1 MALFKKDG
9 ARTPNE
15 PAGKPSGPSG
25 FDKPR
30 PVEAM
35 PVHEGASMAAS
46 SVSKTPEGGQE
57 TAYLGEGTRLSG
69 KISFEG
75 PARIAGHVEGEVVA
89 SGTLQIA
96 ESALVNAQITGETI
110 VLRGKVTG
118 DITASKKLEIRAP
131 GKLFGNVTTPSLV
144 IEEGVVFEGHC
155 SMGASES
162 RSERKVTLLAK
173 EDRPA
178 ESMPPPARAQADHK

>member
-9 ARTPNE
+9 AKAPNE
-15 PAGKPSGPSG
+15 PAGRPSGVVE
-25 FDKPR
+25 KPR
-30 PVEAM
+30 PVEPPA
-35 PVHEGASMAAS
+35 VQEAVSMAAS
-46 SVSKTPEGGQE
+46 SVNRGPDGVQE

-69 KISFEG
+69 KIAFEG
-75 PARIAGHVEGEVVA
+75 PARIAGQVEGEIHA
-89 SGTLQIA
+89 TATLQIT
-96 ESALVNAQITGETI
+96 ESALVNAQILGETI

-118 DITASKKLEIRAP
+118 DITATKKLEIRAP

-155 SMGASES
+155 SMGASET

-173 EDRPA
+173 EDRPVETPTPTPSA
-178 ESMPPPARAQADHK
+178 ARAQDSK